1 MSKTSVNGER
11 KNSLKSKESLDTD
24 LRTNSKGSSIQA
36 MSKTSQE
43 DSKMSR
49 SRISSRSVSFSS
61 PLQHFPDAQK
71 QRKESVDRLTK
82 RRSSQKVAKK
92 ASNKELKRRRSS
104 SNEHVKGKTKSTTE
118 VTAKV
123 DSNRKVSNASISK
136 SHTKTHRKSSKN
148 VVVHKTKSEAKTKP
162 EDVQETRVED
172 TQETRVEDTQE
183 TRVEDTQESRVEDTQ
198 ETRVEDTQET
208 RVEDTQETRVEDT
221 QGTSVDESQGT
232 HVEDSQEIHVDD
244 TQEIGMDNTQ
254 ETRAENSQ
262 ETLVKDS
269 QETLVKD
276 SQETRVDDTQGTREG
291 SDDNLRKTESDE
303 EVVVQVHVPNE
314 GQADVPEQVTEQT
327 SQESGDKAE
336 HTGTGRRNV
345 VTAEVASNVTKI
357 DLKVFPEEDPESGVK
372 RGSSRRAFG
381 DNVVEKNLVNI
392 VPRNSMD
399 IIKGFKLSADAKV
412 TPNRSFHSKSNLH
425 RGPVAPKPG
434 TRVTRRTHPEARAIK
449 VSNFELPEAG
459 QGAATLK
466 PTQHGK
472 AQMSMHRLA
481 SKMSTNL
488 EKVDEGSALET
499 GLSSKESA
507 KFLTAL
513 NICKAGVKTQK
524 STSSGTEKDDL
535 VNSQEKTE
543 KPEENVETKTE
554 KVILLTV
561 IFSTFGK
568 MLITVKLMLKI
579 VYLKGR

>member
-1 MSKTSVNGER
+1 
-11 KNSLKSKESLDTD
+11 
-24 LRTNSKGSSIQA
+24 
-36 MSKTSQE
+36 
-43 DSKMSR
+43 MSR

-71 QRKESVDRLTK
+71 HRKESVDRLTK

-162 EDVQETRVED
+162 EDAQETRVDD

-183 TRVEDTQESRVEDTQ
+183 TRVEDTHDSRVEDTQESRVDDTQ
-198 ETRVEDTQET
+198 ETRVEDTQES
-208 RVEDTQETRVEDT
+208 RVDDTQETRVEDT

-254 ETRAENSQ
+254 ETRAE
-262 ETLVKDS
+262 DS

-276 SQETRVDDTQGTREG
+276 SQETRVDDTQGTHEG

-303 EVVVQVHVPNE
+303 EVVVQVHVPDE
-314 GQADVPEQVTEQT
+314 GQANGPEQVTEQT

-345 VTAEVASNVTKI
+345 VTAEVAPNVTKI

-399 IIKGFKLSADAKV
+399 IIKGFKLSPDAKV

-499 GLSSKESA
+499 GLSSKESG

-513 NICKAGVKTQK
+513 NISKAGVKTQK

-535 VNSQEKTE
+535 ANSQEKT
-543 KPEENVETKTE
+543 EENVETKTE
-554 KVILLTV
+554 KVYFIDSD
-561 IFSTFGK
+561 IFNVWKNVDNSETNA
-568 MLITVKLMLKI
+568 
-579 VYLKGR
+579 

>member
-162 EDVQETRVED
+162 EDAQETRVDD

-183 TRVEDTQESRVEDTQ
+183 TRVEDTQES
-198 ETRVEDTQET
+198 

-254 ETRAENSQ
+254 ETRAEDSQETLVKDSQ

-399 IIKGFKLSADAKV
+399 IIKGFKLTPDAKV

-535 VNSQEKTE
+535 ANSQEKTE

-554 KVILLTV
+554 KVILLTAV

-579 VYLKGR
+579 VHLKGR

>member
-11 KNSLKSKESLDTD
+11 KNSLKSKESLNTD
-24 LRTNSKGSSIQA
+24 LRTNSKGSSVQA

-43 DSKMSR
+43 DSKISR
-49 SRISSRSVSFSS
+49 SRRSSRSVSFSS
-61 PLQHFPDAQK
+61 PLQHFPDAAK

-92 ASNKELKRRRSS
+92 ASNKELKKRRSS

-118 VTAKV
+118 VAAKV

-148 VVVHKTKSEAKTKP
+148 VVIHKTKSEAKTKP
-162 EDVQETRVED
+162 EDAQETRVED
-172 TQETRVEDTQE
+172 
-183 TRVEDTQESRVEDTQ
+183 S
-198 ETRVEDTQET
+198 
-208 RVEDTQETRVEDT
+208 QETRVEDT

-244 TQEIGMDNTQ
+244 AQEMGKDNTQ
-254 ETRAENSQ
+254 ETRAEG
-262 ETLVKDS
+262 S

-303 EVVVQVHVPNE
+303 EVVVQVYVPDE

-345 VTAEVASNVTKI
+345 VTTEVASNVTKI
-357 DLKVFPEEDPESGVK
+357 DLKVFPQESSVK

-399 IIKGFKLSADAKV
+399 IIKGFKLTPDTKV

-425 RGPVAPKPG
+425 RAPVAPKPG

-459 QGAATLK
+459 QGGATLK

-499 GLSSKESA
+499 GLSSKESG

-513 NICKAGVKTQK
+513 NISKAGVKTQK
-524 STSSGTEKDDL
+524 PTSSETEKDDL

-554 KVILLTV
+554 KVYFIDSD
-561 IFSTFGK
+561 IFNVWKNVDNSETN
-568 MLITVKLMLKI
+568 MLKI
-579 VYLKGR
+579 VHLQGGGKCREKWE

>member
-162 EDVQETRVED
+162 EDA
-172 TQETRVEDTQE
+172 
-183 TRVEDTQESRVEDTQ
+183 
-198 ETRVEDTQET
+198 QET

-254 ETRAENSQ
+254 ETRAENSQETLVKDSQ

-554 KVILLTV
+554 KVILLTAV

-579 VYLKGR
+579 VHLKGR